1 MDTMHIAWL
10 VAAAVVFGFAAIV
23 SLVFPRAPE
32 LKAAGDGK
40 QLPAVRPLRH
50 HRSVVAMRVRSSG
63 FPGQPEVA
71 KRLMRPPN
79 VFA

>member
-50 HRSVVAMRVRSSG
+50 HRSVVAMRGRHACSVKRVPGSARS
-63 FPGQPEVA
+63 GQTA
-71 KRLMRPPN
+71 D
-79 VFA
+79 AAT